1 MVQTMKFGI
10 YVVQNKLEKFY
21 LDAIKEYEK
30 RLTRYGK
37 TQLNMLKNREQF
49 TAKLAGSSFTV
60 LITQSEQPI
69 SSESFADKIN
79 TWGISGTSQITFIIG
94 TDFPQPDERLTLSQ
108 MDMEPGLQ
116 ATILFEQ
123 LYRAYRIIHNHP
135 YHK

>member
-1 MVQTMKFGI
+1 MKFDI
-10 YVVQNKLEKFY
+10 YVIQPKLEKFY

-37 TQLNMLKNREQF
+37 TQLHLLKNREQLSIQ
-49 TAKLAGSSFTV
+49 LAGSNFTV
-60 LITQSEQPI
+60 LITPTKQTI

-79 TWGISGTSQITFIIG
+79 SWGVSGTSQVAFIIG
-94 TDFPQPDERLTLSQ
+94 SDFPQADERLSLSQ

-116 ATILFEQ
+116 ATLLYEQ

>member
-1 MVQTMKFGI
+1 MVQTMKFDI
-10 YVVQNKLEKFY
+10 YVIQNKLEKFY

-37 TQLNMLKNREQF
+37 TRLHMLKNREKLNTQ
-49 TAKLAGSSFTV
+49 LAGNSFTV
-60 LITQSEQPI
+60 LVTSNEQPI

-79 TWGISGTSQITFIIG
+79 TWGISGTSQVAFIIG
-94 TDFPQPDERLTLSQ
+94 VDFPQPDERLTLSQ

>member
-1 MVQTMKFGI
+1 MKFDI
-10 YVVQNKLEKFY
+10 YVIHARLEKFY

-37 TQLNMLKNREQF
+37 TKLHLLVNREQLS
-49 TAKLAGSSFTV
+49 AKLAGSSFTV
-60 LITQSEQPI
+60 LVTPTKQTI

-79 TWGISGTSQITFIIG
+79 SWGVSGTSQVAFIIG
-94 TDFPQPDERLTLSQ
+94 SDFPQADERLSLSQ

-116 ATILFEQ
+116 VTLLYEQ

>member
-1 MVQTMKFGI
+1 MKFDI
-10 YVVQNKLEKFY
+10 YVVQTKLEKFY

-37 TQLNMLKNREQF
+37 TRLHLLKNREQLSS
-49 TAKLAGSSFTV
+49 KLTGNSLTV
-60 LITQSEQPI
+60 LLTPTEQTI
-69 SSESFADKIN
+69 SSELFADKIN
-79 TWGISGTSQITFIIG
+79 NWGVSGTSQVAFIIG
-94 TDFPQPDERLTLSQ
+94 TDSPQPDERLTLSQ
-108 MDMEPGLQ
+108 MEMEPGLQ

>member
-1 MVQTMKFGI
+1 MKFDI
-10 YVVQNKLEKFY
+10 YVIQPKLEKFY

-37 TQLNMLKNREQF
+37 TQLHLLKNREQLS
-49 TAKLAGSSFTV
+49 TKLPGSSFTV
-60 LITQSEQPI
+60 LVTPTKQSI

-79 TWGISGTSQITFIIG
+79 SWGVSGTSQVAFIIG
-94 TDFPQPDERLTLSQ
+94 SDFPEADEQLSLSQ

-116 ATILFEQ
+116 TTLLYEQ

>member
-1 MVQTMKFGI
+1 MKFDI
-10 YVVQNKLEKFY
+10 YVVQTKLEKFY

-37 TQLNMLKNREQF
+37 TRLHLLKNSEQLS
-49 TAKLAGSSFTV
+49 AKLASSSYTV
-60 LITQSEQPI
+60 LLTPTEQTI
-69 SSESFADKIN
+69 SSELFADKIN
-79 TWGISGTSQITFIIG
+79 NWGVSGTSQVAFIIG
-94 TDFPQPDERLTLSQ
+94 TDSPQLDERLTLSQ
-108 MDMEPGLQ
+108 MEMEPGLQ

>member
-1 MVQTMKFGI
+1 MEQTMKFDI
-10 YVVQNKLEKFY
+10 YVIQNKFEKFY
-21 LDAIKEYEK
+21 HDAIKEYEK
-30 RLTRYGK
+30 RLNRYGK
-37 TQLNMLKNREQF
+37 TQLHLLKNREQLS
-49 TAKLAGSSFTV
+49 AKLASSNFTV
-60 LITQSEQPI
+60 LVTPAEQPI

-79 TWGISGTSQITFIIG
+79 SWGISGTSHVAFIIG